1 MEDSNKP
8 VENKST
14 SPEIVEDSNK
24 KKAEDAE
31 TSIIPEEI
39 LESIPVEERGKVVS
53 IIKQSMFSSITK
65 RSNPIAEKITSE
77 HITQLITKSDEQ
89 DKRDR
94 TERRSLRNYNLILL
108 IIGLGFIG
116 FLIVFLQNDKE
127 LLIKIIVAII
137 SFLGGFGLGKSTI
150 KKEE

>member
-77 HITQLITKSDEQ
+77 HITQL
-89 DKRDR
+89 
-94 TERRSLRNYNLILL
+94 
-108 IIGLGFIG
+108 
-116 FLIVFLQNDKE
+116 
-127 LLIKIIVAII
+127 
-137 SFLGGFGLGKSTI
+137 
-150 KKEE
+150 